1 MIMWLKNLNIW
12 DGVSDELIA
21 ANAIKINGNQITAIT
36 DSSSKV
42 QDDEQVH
49 DLQGLY
55 CIPGLIDA
63 HVHMCLNPS
72 LKDPLEQ
79 DKPDDAVIISEM
91 TTRAEQMLAAG
102 ITTARDLGGG
112 NWLELELR
120 DQINR
125 GEVVG
130 TRLICSGQP
139 ITSVG
144 GHCYFWGG
152 EATDATDALGVIK
165 RQISHGV
172 DLIKVMATGGTITK
186 GSTPSNAQFD
196 ADVLKAIVD
205 EATAN
210 DFHVAAHCHGTAG
223 IKNATSAGV
232 STIEH
237 CSWVSEEGWGRGYDA
252 EIVEEMRA
260 KGVVVS
266 PTINAG
272 WKRFIG
278 SKQFE
283 SMVKGNYTKMREAG
297 IKLIASTDAG
307 IPNVFHHDLPKAIPV
322 FAHFAGLS
330 NAGALRAATSDC
342 AEAIGLGAVVGKVAV
357 GLDADLVFYSDN
369 PLNNLDVLASPV
381 KVMSRGRLI
390 DVAG

>member
-1 MIMWLKNLNIW
+1 MWLKNLNIW
-12 DGVSDELIA
+12 NGLSDDLIA
-21 ANAIKINGNQITAIT
+21 ANAIQIKDNEIVALT
-36 DSSSKV
+36 DSFSHE
-42 QDDEQVH
+42 DDETDVK
-49 DLQGLY
+49 DLDGLY

-63 HVHMCLNPS
+63 HVHMCLNPA

-79 DKPDDAVIISEM
+79 DTPDDDVIIAEM
-91 TTRAEQMLAAG
+91 TKRAEQMLAAG
-102 ITTARDLGGG
+102 ITSARDLGGG

-125 GEVVG
+125 GDVVG

-152 EATDATDALGVIK
+152 EATDASDALGVIE

-172 DLIKVMATGGTITK
+172 DLIKVMATGGAITK

-196 ADVLKAIVD
+196 VDVLKAIVD
-205 EATAN
+205 EAN
-210 DFHVAAHCHGTAG
+210 SHDFHVAAHCHGTTG
-223 IKNATSAGV
+223 IKNATTAGV

-237 CSWVSEEGWGRGYDA
+237 CSWVNDEGWGRGY
-252 EIVEEMRA
+252 EPEVVEEMRA

-272 WKRFIG
+272 WKRYIG
-278 SKQFE
+278 SRQFE
-283 SMVKGNYTKMREAG
+283 SIVKGNYTKMRDAG

-330 NAGALRAATSDC
+330 NIDALRAARKS
-342 AEAIGLGAVVGKVAV
+342 VV
-357 GLDADLVFYSDN
+357 
-369 PLNNLDVLASPV
+369 
-381 KVMSRGRLI
+381 
-390 DVAG
+390 